1 MRPDRD
7 LGLTI
12 HHSSLWRP
20 LFGVAGQWPPDDS
33 HPLAGLRTT
42 LEEQGAIAA
51 FVTPGRPG
59 SGPVAW
65 AALYVVEDDHPIREG
80 LLRESLVASSTCLAP
95 PSIATLGTQLG
106 SAHRIQAIRL
116 LPLQGLSRPAA
127 MGQVTWT
134 WLQEGTST
142 RVVLI
147 AEAPFPHPFSE
158 VVRLMDELA
167 EGLSWNLTND
177 PPSDTTPEEE
187 EP

>member
-7 LGLTI
+7 LGMII

-65 AALYVVEDDHPIREG
+65 AALYVVEDDRPIREG

-142 RVVLI
+142 RVILI